1 MQTFINVMHSMPLRV
16 VWVIG
21 GLWLV
26 IHAADL
32 PPGSAF
38 LLAAVGTVIA
48 VMGIGDISLTE
59 LVVNAARGRSAHS
72 EERAA

>member
-1 MQTFINVMHSMPLRV
+1 MQTFIKVMHSIPARV
-16 VWVIG
+16 TSVVG

-26 IHAADL
+26 IYASGL

-38 LLAAVGTVIA
+38 LLAAVGTA
-48 VMGIGDISLTE
+48 VDVTGIGDICLTE
-59 LVVNAARGRSAHS
+59 LAVNAARARSTRS